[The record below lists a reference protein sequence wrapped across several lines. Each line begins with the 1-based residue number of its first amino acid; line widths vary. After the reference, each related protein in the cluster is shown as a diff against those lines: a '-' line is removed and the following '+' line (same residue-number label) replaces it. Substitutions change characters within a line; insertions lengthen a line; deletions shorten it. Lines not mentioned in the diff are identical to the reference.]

1 MDQPNRTVDLLR
13 NHDWNAQAL
22 ICDLT
27 GQPIA
32 DALNRFSVKI
42 EPIKGPAHMPP
53 TTTFFATKKEAYA
66 HARKCLGMDD

>member
-1 MDQPNRTVDLLR
+1 MENHRALDLLR

-27 GQPIA
+27 GQVA
-32 DALNRFSVKI
+32 MDAVNRFSVKI
-42 EPIKGPAHMPP
+42 EPIKGPAHLPP
-53 TTTFFATKKEAYA
+53 TMTFFATKKEAYA